1 MLAGRRLEI
10 PLGFEDEHVGQAW
23 ASLWQWPPEVL
34 ARQAGEVCSA
44 LGVVKAAQAP
54 RSGIPHRMHHQELI
68 PLVPY
73 TQVPFCRWAPA
84 LPRDGKQLQQR
95 ADTTSSSCESRGGLP
110 AENSLSLALQI
121 TAWL

>member
-1 MLAGRRLEI
+1 M
-10 PLGFEDEHVGQAW
+10 GQAW

-34 ARQAGEVCSA
+34 AHQAGKVCPA

-54 RSGIPHRMHHQELI
+54 GSGIPHRMHGQELI

-73 TQVPFCRWAPA
+73 TSSGAFLLLGAA

-95 ADTTSSSCESRGGLP
+95 ADTTSSS
-110 AENSLSLALQI
+110 
-121 TAWL
+121 

>member
-1 MLAGRRLEI
+1 MLAGRKLEI

-34 ARQAGEVCSA
+34 AHQAGKVSSA

-73 TQVPFCRWAPA
+73 TYLGAFLPLGSSPA
-84 LPRDGKQLQQR
+84 SGWE
-95 ADTTSSSCESRGGLP
+95 A
-110 AENSLSLALQI
+110 A
-121 TAWL
+121 TAKG